1 VPGPNV
7 LAYYFM
13 FRFFGHVQSWRG
25 ARQGVET
32 IAWTFKPDTSL
43 TELGSLVDVPRE
55 ARAPRVAAIAER
67 LNLPHL
73 SVFFDR
79 VAVPSA

>member
-1 VPGPNV
+1 MEV
-7 LAYYFM
+7 
-13 FRFFGHVQSWRG
+13 
-25 ARQGVET
+25 
-32 IAWTFKPDTSL
+32 IAWTFEPDASL